1 MEDTLEEIEKGLSTF
16 LQALSRKRAAG
27 NALRNQAA
35 RLEALKREIKE
46 HERASQMVTTVRNIP
61 IDRVRDKLQ
70 QTK

>member
-1 MEDTLEEIEKGLSTF
+1 MGTYITALLFGLCLVGGVVIF
-16 LQALSRKRAAG
+16 ARREGK
-27 NALRNQAA
+27 QAA

>member
-1 MEDTLEEIEKGLSTF
+1 MGTYITALLFGLGLVWGVVIF
-16 LQALSRKRAAG
+16 ARREGK
-27 NALRNQAA
+27 QAA

-46 HERASQMVTTVRNIP
+46 HERANQMVTTVRNIP